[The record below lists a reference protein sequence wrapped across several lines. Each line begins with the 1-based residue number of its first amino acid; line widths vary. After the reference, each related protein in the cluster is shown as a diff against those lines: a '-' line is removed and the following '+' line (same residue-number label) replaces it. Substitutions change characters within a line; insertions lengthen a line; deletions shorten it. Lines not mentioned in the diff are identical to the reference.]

1 MDTTSINLNAAPP
14 SAKHAGGNVGRLLE
28 VGRTDAAAVLQQL
41 VSRVD
46 GLSREEADARL
57 KQYG

>member
-1 MDTTSINLNAAPP
+1 
-14 SAKHAGGNVGRLLE
+14 LLE
-28 VGRTDAAAVLQQL
+28 GGRTDAAAVLQQL